1 MRFEP
6 ATTRFSAVN
15 AEALALAATIAY
27 EVDNTKARRRAA
39 EELGLDQFFE
49 PFEHHNFVIDTE
61 GFVAASKQHVVLAF
75 RGTEPGKIKDW
86 ATDAL
91 AAPSAF
97 RWFFELAPDVG
108 NVHSGF
114 ANSLRDSWAD
124 SIRKLLKKAGAGTRR
139 TLWITGHSLGGA
151 LAVLAGGACTYDPE
165 TLLPLNGLY
174 TFGQPRVGLHDFCNN
189 IDPKFGSVYYR
200 FAQAPAGE
208 IPGGEAKGTAIVAP
222 ARLTRRTSP
231 TS

>member
-1 MRFEP
+1 MSFEP

-108 NVHSGF
+108 NVHTPASPIHCGI
-114 ANSLRDSWAD
+114 AGLRASA
-124 SIRKLLKKAGAGTRR
+124 S
-139 TLWITGHSLGGA
+139 
-151 LAVLAGGACTYDPE
+151 Y
-165 TLLPLNGLY
+165 
-174 TFGQPRVGLHDFCNN
+174 
-189 IDPKFGSVYYR
+189 
-200 FAQAPAGE
+200 
-208 IPGGEAKGTAIVAP
+208 
-222 ARLTRRTSP
+222 
-231 TS
+231 

>member
-1 MRFEP
+1 MNFEP

-15 AEALALAATIAY
+15 AEALAVAATIAY
-27 EVDNTKARRRAA
+27 EADNTKAQRRAA

-97 RWFFELAPDVG
+97 RWFFERAPMSATSTPG
-108 NVHSGF
+108 
-114 ANSLRDSWAD
+114 LR
-124 SIRKLLKKAGAGTRR
+124 IHCGIAG
-139 TLWITGHSLGGA
+139 
-151 LAVLAGGACTYDPE
+151 
-165 TLLPLNGLY
+165 
-174 TFGQPRVGLHDFCNN
+174 
-189 IDPKFGSVYYR
+189 
-200 FAQAPAGE
+200 
-208 IPGGEAKGTAIVAP
+208 
-222 ARLTRRTSP
+222 
-231 TS
+231 